1 MDGEKGREKERNAL
15 DNSKRSI
22 YNGVVERSTSDEV
35 RGFVKFV
42 PASRHKFHK
51 PALCTGPGY
60 IAVPPVWRVLQATP
74 GKSGM
79 GDRRNSI
86 IATWERQFSPDKYMK
101 QYLDFWQFW

>member
-42 PASRHKFHK
+42 SASRNIFHK

-60 IAVPPVWRVLQATP
+60 IAVPPVWRVLQARP

-79 GDRRNSI
+79 GDRRN
-86 IATWERQFSPDKYMK
+86 
-101 QYLDFWQFW
+101 